1 MCSLSE
7 KEYEN
12 IILKNDKFTEDTMI
26 ALGLVKKYILN
37 NKLIIVGGMAIDLS
51 LRLKGSNLYE
61 DDVLPD
67 YDFYSPHH
75 HVDAYHIAEKLHDA
89 GLKNVSVIN
98 ANHVSTMR
106 VRVNYTVVADVTYMP
121 PNIYKDLPTLI
132 YRDMRIIHPH
142 YQMIDQHRA
151 LSLPYENP
159 PWEVITHRWK
169 KDAARH
175 DILYKYYPLV
185 DDETDSAESA
195 IALSEDEIKI
205 SSILFKDQCLG
216 GFVALLYWKKQAEK
230 CGFKTNKTV
239 GTIEIDSGGM
249 VVKIPVDSHG
259 VSVYSNDI
267 LAFDKNI
274 KSEQSIKKERMYDR
288 FLDKL
293 PFKIILDNK
302 WELFDNKGCMMSAHK
317 MDGSQSQ
324 MSNSIYIA
332 NLQNVML
339 YMLTNYVLLNKIKGI
354 DRGRSFY
361 VGYLLAR
368 ELVQWAGCQYN
379 KKPLKKFKDFL
390 PSAEIYGTEEVSDSY
405 LNSKRIFLEK
415 IKQDESGTQQQTKE
429 HLQPMLIFPE
439 TFVDGK
445 IPQKYFKF
453 NPRKSILLQ
462 FDGGEVNEYQ
472 DRF

>member
-26 ALGLVKKYILN
+26 ALGLVKKYILK

-67 YDFYSPHH
+67 YDFYSPQN
-75 HVDAYHIAEKLHDA
+75 HVDAYHIAEMLHDA

-169 KDAARH
+169 KDAIRH

-185 DDETDSAESA
+185 NDGTDDA
-195 IALSEDEIKI
+195 IALSGEEIKI
-205 SSILFKDQCLG
+205 SSILFKDQCVG

-230 CGFKTNKTV
+230 NGFKPSIVENI

-302 WELFDNKGCMMSAHK
+302 WELFDNAGYMMSAHK
-317 MDGSQSQ
+317 MEGSQGRLA
-324 MSNSIYIA
+324 NSIYIA

-354 DRGRSFY
+354 KRGRSFY
-361 VGYLLAR
+361 VGYLIAR
-368 ELVQWAGCQYN
+368 ELVQWAGCQYS
-379 KKPLKKFKDFL
+379 KKQLNKFKDFL
-390 PSAEIYGTEEVSDSY
+390 PSTEVYGTGEVSDSY

-415 IKQDESGTQQQTKE
+415 INQASGSHQHPKE
-429 HLQPMLIFPE
+429 RLQPAIIFPE

-453 NPRKSILLQ
+453 NARKSILFQ
-462 FDGGEVNEYQ
+462 FDGGEVQTHQERVYV
-472 DRF
+472 